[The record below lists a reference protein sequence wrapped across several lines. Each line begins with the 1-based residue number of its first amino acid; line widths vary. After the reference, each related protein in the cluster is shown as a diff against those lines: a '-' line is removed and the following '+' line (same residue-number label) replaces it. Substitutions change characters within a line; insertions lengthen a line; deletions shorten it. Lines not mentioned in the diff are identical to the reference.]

1 MPDLKWR
8 LSEVIISPTTHHEV
22 KKMAIRPSDIRPLEL
37 AANSFVAV
45 RESWVQI
52 LFAGGIFVL
61 LSQLIVFFTKSSGIP
76 AMVEMGN
83 FAGSFTM
90 LLATVAVSLVTCARV
105 LGVQIPYLPS
115 ALINDRY
122 FWKYVWAALVCS
134 FLSVLAALA
143 CVLVASFVV
152 PLSAGLDF
160 YSVPFLFTAGFA
172 AVAWFIVYVRLF
184 MVMPAVAIGEKVSL
198 SASLRRTRGVS
209 LKVALSVVIALGG
222 FIVAEYV
229 FKGAAPYGGDPA
241 SSALLNSLAVV
252 LKLVRCAV
260 EGALA
265 GFIFKKALE
274 AEAVTTEE

>member
-1 MPDLKWR
+1 
-8 LSEVIISPTTHHEV
+8 
-22 KKMAIRPSDIRPLEL
+22 MAIRPSDIRPLEL
-37 AANSFVAV
+37 ATDSFVVV

-61 LSQLIVFFTKSSGIP
+61 LSQLIVFFTKSSGVP

-83 FAGSFTM
+83 FGGSFTM

-105 LGVQIPYLPS
+105 MGVQIPYLPS

-122 FWKYVWAALVCS
+122 FWKYVWAALVCA
-134 FLSVLAALA
+134 FLSLLAAAA

-152 PLSAGLDF
+152 PLSTGLNF
-160 YSVPFLFTAGFA
+160 YSTPFLVTAGFA
-172 AVAWFIVYVRLF
+172 AVAWFVVYIRLF
-184 MVMPAVAIGEKVSL
+184 LVLPAVAIGEKVSL

-222 FIVAEYV
+222 FIVAEYI

-241 SSALLNSLAVV
+241 SSAILNSLAVV

-265 GFIFKKALE
+265 GFIFMKVIDNESAPADE
-274 AEAVTTEE
+274 